1 MKKKLL
7 LTSVAVIFLAV
18 FLVPHGQ
25 AASKP
30 EFTMKLQTAWPA
42 AFGLNALA
50 KQLAKQIEF
59 ESKGRIEV
67 KFYTAGQIV
76 PGMEVW
82 DATNMGVID
91 AAHVCTC
98 YTVGK
103 SWAGGFFCNGPSMP
117 PPALKALWMYE
128 GGGLEVAQKIF
139 NKYFDVKL
147 LPALVMTEVW
157 AYSNAEINSLEDLK
171 KLKFRASGVRA
182 STLKN
187 LGMSVVSLPGGELIP
202 AMQKG
207 VIDAFEF
214 SSLGCDQTF
223 GADEV
228 VKYVYYSHYVDGG
241 TPFLVINGKW
251 WKKIGPEL
259 QKAVEKAAYDTTLWT
274 FGYLSL
280 LELKAYL
287 TSETKNKTEIRW
299 LPPDVE
305 KALIKSATEIIAE
318 RRKTDKEMQM
328 IMDSLDAFMA
338 KYGKFGQ
345 FKSNMY

>member
-1 MKKKLL
+1 MKRKLL
-7 LTSVAVIFLAV
+7 LTLVTIAFLA
-18 FLVPHGQ
+18 FFCTPPGQ

-30 EFTMKLQTAWPA
+30 EFTMKFQTAWPA

-50 KQLAKQIEF
+50 KRLAKQIEF
-59 ESKGRIEV
+59 ESNGRIEV

-82 DATNMGVID
+82 DATSMGVID

-103 SWAGGFFCNGPSMP
+103 TWAGGFLCNGPSMP
-117 PPALKALWMYE
+117 PPALKALWMFE
-128 GGGLEVAQKIF
+128 GGGNEVAQKIF
-139 NKYFDVKL
+139 DKYFDVKL
-147 LPALVMTEVW
+147 IPALVMTEAW

-182 STLKN
+182 TTLNN

-241 TPFLVINGKW
+241 TPFLVINKKW
-251 WKKIGPEL
+251 WKKIGPDL
-259 QKAVEKAAYDTTLWT
+259 QKAIERAAYDTTLWT

-280 LELKAYL
+280 LELKAFH
-287 TSETKNKTEIRW
+287 TSETKNHTEIRW

-305 KALIKSATEIIAE
+305 KALITSAQEIIAE
-318 RRKTDKEMQM
+318 KRKTDKEMDM
-328 IMDSLDAFMA
+328 IMDSLEAFMA
-338 KYGKFGQ
+338 KYGKFSQ
-345 FKSNMY
+345 FNSNMY